1 MRRFALVC
9 VALISL
15 FHASGR
21 AALAGP
27 AKYPY
32 KVVTTVGMVTD
43 IVTRVA
49 GDKAQVT
56 GIIGAGVDPHLYKAT
71 RGDVVQLTQ
80 ADIVFYSGLFLE
92 GKMTDTLIKIGRS
105 RPVFAVTELID
116 EELLLTPEEAQGHHD
131 PHVWMDAS
139 LWARAVEAVVA
150 SLSSYDPPNAE
161 LYARNG
167 EALREECTELH
178 AYGVRAIAS
187 IPESGRVL
195 VTSHDAFGYFGR
207 AYGMKVLGVQGLS
220 TESEAGLK
228 DINNLVDYIVNHR
241 VKAVFIESS
250 VSPKNIRAVIDG
262 AKSRGH
268 EVVIGGTLFSDAM
281 GGVGTYEGTYI
292 GMLDHNITTVTRAL
306 GGEAPERG
314 LNDKLSVRHDD
325 KK

>member
-15 FHASGR
+15 LHASGR
-21 AALAGP
+21 GALAGP
-27 AKYPY
+27 EKYPY

-71 RGDVVQLTQ
+71 RGDVVQLMQ
-80 ADIVFYSGLFLE
+80 ADVVFYSGLFLE

-105 RPVFAVTELID
+105 KPVTELINK
-116 EELLLTPEEAQGHHD
+116 ELLLTPEGAQGHHD

-139 LWARAVEAVVA
+139 LWARAVDAVVA

-167 EALREECTELH
+167 EALREECTKLH
-178 AYGVRAIAS
+178 AYGVKVIAS

-228 DINNLVDYIVNHR
+228 DINNLVDYIVRHR

-281 GGVGTYEGTYI
+281 GEAGTYEGTYI
-292 GMLDHNITTVTRAL
+292 GMLDHNITTVARAL

-314 LNDKLSVRHDD
+314 LNDKLSLRHDD
-325 KK
+325 K

>member
-15 FHASGR
+15 LHAGGR
-21 AALAGP
+21 AAFAGP
-27 AKYPY
+27 EKYPY

-43 IVTRVA
+43 IVARVA

-56 GIIGAGVDPHLYKAT
+56 GIIGSGVDPHLYKAT
-71 RGDVVQLTQ
+71 RGDVVQLMQ
-80 ADIVFYSGLFLE
+80 ADVVFYSGLFLE

-105 RPVFAVTELID
+105 KPVFAVTELIGED
-116 EELLLTPEEAQGHHD
+116 FLLSPEGPEGHCD

-139 LWARAVEAVVA
+139 LWARAVEAVVQ
-150 SLSSYDPPNAE
+150 SLSSYDPANAE
-161 LYARNG
+161 YYARNG
-167 EALREECTELH
+167 DALRKECLDLH
-178 AYGVRAIAS
+178 AYGIKVIAS

-207 AYGMKVLGVQGLS
+207 AYGIRVLGVQGLS

-281 GGVGTYEGTYI
+281 GEAGTYEGTYI
-292 GMLDHNITTVTRAL
+292 GMLDHNITTVARAL

-314 LNDKLSVRHDD
+314 LNDKLSLRHDE

>member
-1 MRRFALVC
+1 MRRCALVYI
-9 VALISL
+9 VLISL
-15 FHASGR
+15 FHVGSR
-21 AALAGP
+21 SALAGP
-27 AKYPY
+27 EKYPY

-71 RGDVVQLTQ
+71 RGDVVQLMQ

-105 RPVFAVTELID
+105 KPVFAVTELID
-116 EELLLTPEEAQGHHD
+116 EELLLSPEGAQGHHD

-139 LWARAVEAVVA
+139 LWARAVEAVVQ
-150 SLSSYDPPNAE
+150 SLSSYDPANAE
-161 LYARNG
+161 QYARNG
-167 EALREECTELH
+167 VALRKECLDLH
-178 AYGVRAIAS
+178 AYGIKVIAS

-281 GGVGTYEGTYI
+281 GEVGTYEGTYI
-292 GMLDHNITTVTRAL
+292 GMLDHNITTVAQAL
-306 GGEAPERG
+306 GGQAPERG
-314 LNDKLSVRHDD
+314 LNSKLGSRHDD